1 MTTPEEDNL
10 QMAMQQR
17 WALVGLSVALFLLCL
32 TQDGYYVEGPDPRA
46 WASPAVLLS
55 MGWLGV
61 FEGVFAWLANPLL
74 LAAWIS
80 LALGHQRIALETAA
94 AAVAFALSFF
104 TVDTILVNEAGG
116 NARVTGVGAGYH
128 LWVASMLVVVVGG
141 GLALYPRAPRNPTAI

>member
-1 MTTPEEDNL
+1 MRICRSNAGPFVKVGICPILGKPNRVSTGWSDRSRPMTTPEENNL

-61 FEGVFAWLANPLL
+61 FEGVFAWLAN
-74 LAAWIS
+74 
-80 LALGHQRIALETAA
+80 
-94 AAVAFALSFF
+94 
-104 TVDTILVNEAGG
+104 
-116 NARVTGVGAGYH
+116 
-128 LWVASMLVVVVGG
+128 
-141 GLALYPRAPRNPTAI
+141 